1 VRLAKIAVAARKRV
15 AKKLEDDALVS
26 VDDAEKNSEVE
37 AKVVERLEMVV
48 VANVGVLVNA

>member
-15 AKKLEDDALVS
+15 AKKLEDEALVS

>member
-15 AKKLEDDALVS
+15 AKKLEDEALVS

-37 AKVVERLEMVV
+37 ANVVERLEMVV